1 MIYRQGHTKWL
12 RPISTS
18 LSGEFSKSEQ
28 LYLFRNLKNGI
39 VILDEMELQMRN
51 NDSEFDVN
59 SNLYYNSII
68 CCSTS
73 YTMLLKDQ
81 YWIRRD
87 FSSFWDSLKRYARV
101 KQLNLRL
108 ASCESMNYLTY
119 ACVFLS

>member
-1 MIYRQGHTKWL
+1 MIYRQCHTKWP
-12 RPISTS
+12 RPVSPS
-18 LSGEFSKSEQ
+18 LSDEFSKSEQ

-51 NDSEFDVN
+51 NDSGFDVN

-73 YTMLLKDQ
+73 YTMLLKEQ

-87 FSSFWDSLKRYARV
+87 FLSFWDSLKRYAAYHM
-101 KQLNLRL
+101 L
-108 ASCESMNYLTY
+108 E
-119 ACVFLS
+119 